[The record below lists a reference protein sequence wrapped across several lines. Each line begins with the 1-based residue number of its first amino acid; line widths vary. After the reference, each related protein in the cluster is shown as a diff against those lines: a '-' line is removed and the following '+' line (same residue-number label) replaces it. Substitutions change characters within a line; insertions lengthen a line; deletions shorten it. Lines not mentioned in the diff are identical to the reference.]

1 MAFLDVSGQENRDVL
16 RYPWV
21 DDVKKESPEVV
32 VSRFAIIKFGVLS
45 SPFLLDATV
54 KHHMER
60 YEDL

>member
-1 MAFLDVSGQENRDVL
+1 MAFLDVSGQENRD
-16 RYPWV
+16 V